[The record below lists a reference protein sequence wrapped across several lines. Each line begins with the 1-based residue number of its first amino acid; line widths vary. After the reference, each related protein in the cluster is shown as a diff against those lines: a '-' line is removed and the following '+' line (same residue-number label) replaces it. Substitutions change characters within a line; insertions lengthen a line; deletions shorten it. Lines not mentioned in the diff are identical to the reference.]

1 MKKIL
6 TILLI
11 IALSL
16 PAAAQVGRYKSIK
29 TIYPGYSLKFDT
41 ASGEL
46 AAMHLDEETGV
57 MKEEIISRRLSHGRK
72 VGRYELRRGVRIA
85 SYQIFDTST
94 GEYTTVKWTPKE
106 YEADQIGGQ
115 VDTAITKTVE
125 KIRQLLKGL
134 EETLKEADHSGRD
147 TIVSA
152 GSAPAAFIVDRPW
165 TTGGEF
171 PLICYL

>member
-16 PAAAQVGRYKSIK
+16 PAAAQVGRYKSLK

-46 AAMHLDEETGV
+46 AAMHLDEETGL

-106 YEADQIGGQ
+106 YEADRIGDQ
-115 VDTAITKTVE
+115 VDTAVSKTID
-125 KIRQLLKGL
+125 KIKRLLHGL
-134 EETLKEADHSGRD
+134 EESLEDLGHSTRD
-147 TIVSA
+147 SIVKVQSPKD
-152 GSAPAAFIVDRPW
+152 SLPQPQYKI
-165 TTGGEF
+165 
-171 PLICYL
+171 